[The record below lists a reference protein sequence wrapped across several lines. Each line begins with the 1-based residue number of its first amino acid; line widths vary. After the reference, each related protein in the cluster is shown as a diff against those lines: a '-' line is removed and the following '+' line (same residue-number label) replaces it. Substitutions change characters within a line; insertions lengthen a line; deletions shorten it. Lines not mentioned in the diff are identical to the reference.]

1 MKKKSNE
8 WVSIADLMS
17 GVMAVVMLLLVIS
30 VLQNT
35 YAEMKH
41 KQQLE
46 GSRDSQQKNM
56 IKTLNDIKQ
65 EVSLQGGT
73 DLIDFNIEQGTIT
86 LKDSIFAQGSAC
98 ITPKAAHAFTN
109 IKGKIETFLK
119 SSNQAGIFVEGHT
132 DNIPVSKIGRAHV

>member
-56 IKTLNDIKQ
+56 IKTLKKYSEFN
-65 EVSLQGGT
+65 L
-73 DLIDFNIEQGTIT
+73 LIFNF
-86 LKDSIFAQGSAC
+86 SIDR
-98 ITPKAAHAFTN
+98 IN
-109 IKGKIETFLK
+109 
-119 SSNQAGIFVEGHT
+119 
-132 DNIPVSKIGRAHV
+132 